1 MAVLATP
8 TPATVLAITGCL
20 IAGVPVVPVPADV
33 GAAERRHILTD
44 SGAQAWLGEKPE
56 ETDDLPHIPVRLHA
70 RSWHRY
76 AEPPPDAT
84 ALIIYTSGTTGP
96 PKGVVVS
103 RRAIAADIDLLAE
116 AWQWTPDDTLVHG
129 LPLYHVHGLVLGLLG
144 SLRIGNRF
152 VHTGKPAPEAY
163 AAAGGSMYFGVPT
176 VWSRVVDDGDA
187 ARALASAR
195 LLVSGSAP
203 LPVPVFDGLARL
215 TGHQPVERYGSTES
229 LITLSTRADG
239 ERRPGSVGLPLTG
252 VQTRLVDEDG
262 ATVPHDGESIGR
274 LQIQSPTMFDGYL
287 NRPEATAD
295 AFDADGWYR
304 TGDVAVIDGA
314 GMHRIVGRES
324 VDLIKTGGFRVGA
337 GEIETTLLGHPGV
350 AEVAVIGAPDDDLG
364 QRIVAFVVGD
374 AEPQALI
381 DFVAQQLSAHKRP
394 REVRLV
400 ESLPRNAMGK
410 VLKKELTDGSDVRR
424 NLHRRPRRRTLGA
437 WWSKVLGWPWDI
449 DDDGDVVLHAPPG
462 AGPNG
467 CSSPCPTTKSSRTA
481 SISTSVPTTSKRRWI
496 ASSGL
501 EPGMSTSV
509 RASRAGW
516 CWPTRR
522 ATSSAFS
529 PPTTDPAAANCVFAR
544 RHAAIACIAHAR
556 ARDPVLVESCD
567 CADWDTIAA
576 SGRVTDLI
584 TDLRPLAVAAAALVA
599 AGCAAPVQIEPVSTT
614 APTSRSG
621 PALYRSGGHRLQRR
635 MDPRW
640 PDAEPVRC
648 LESCVGS
655 TRSVVAQRHSG
666 RGPRGGSGGRR
677 PEDHVGVAVKGIPA
691 APVR

>member
-1 MAVLATP
+1 VLLASLNPATVAAGVDIGDAVRIGGAVLSRSDLVGAGTSVAERVAAADRVAVLATP
-8 TPATVLAITGCL
+8 TAATVLAITGCL

-44 SGAQAWLGEKPE
+44 SGAQAWLGDKPD

-76 AEPPPDAT
+76 AEPASDAT

-116 AWQWTPDDTLVHG
+116 AWQWTTDDTLVHG

-152 VHTGKPAPEAY
+152 VHTGKPTPEAY

-176 VWSRVVDDGDA
+176 VWTRVVDDGDA

-215 TGHQPVERYGSTES
+215 SGHRPVERYGSTES
-229 LITLSTRADG
+229 LITVSTRADG

-274 LQIQSPTMFDGYL
+274 LQVQSPTMFDGYL
-287 NRPEATAD
+287 NSAEATAD

-337 GEIETTLLGHPGV
+337 GEIETALLGHPGV

-364 QRIVAFVVGD
+364 QRVVAFVVGD

-400 ESLPRNAMGK
+400 DSLPRNAMGK
-410 VLKKELTDGSDVRR
+410 VLKKELT
-424 NLHRRPRRRTLGA
+424 
-437 WWSKVLGWPWDI
+437 GW
-449 DDDGDVVLHAPPG
+449 L
-462 AGPNG
+462 
-467 CSSPCPTTKSSRTA
+467 
-481 SISTSVPTTSKRRWI
+481 
-496 ASSGL
+496 
-501 EPGMSTSV
+501 
-509 RASRAGW
+509 
-516 CWPTRR
+516 
-522 ATSSAFS
+522 
-529 PPTTDPAAANCVFAR
+529 
-544 RHAAIACIAHAR
+544 
-556 ARDPVLVESCD
+556 
-567 CADWDTIAA
+567 
-576 SGRVTDLI
+576 
-584 TDLRPLAVAAAALVA
+584 
-599 AGCAAPVQIEPVSTT
+599 
-614 APTSRSG
+614 
-621 PALYRSGGHRLQRR
+621 
-635 MDPRW
+635 
-640 PDAEPVRC
+640 
-648 LESCVGS
+648 
-655 TRSVVAQRHSG
+655 
-666 RGPRGGSGGRR
+666 
-677 PEDHVGVAVKGIPA
+677 
-691 APVR
+691 